1 MRLALAQLNPII
13 GDLNGNAEKIFEFC
27 EKLKNKDV
35 GLLVTPELSLIGYP
49 PKDLLFNPQLF
60 KEEKDVLNKLTDKLR
75 NLSQNLSV
83 LIGIAEPTPDKDIP
97 KLFNSVVIL
106 EKGSWRIVA
115 RKQLIPTYDVF
126 DEKRYFRSAENS
138 SVLNLNYHEKLWKI
152 GITICEDIWVEQN
165 LQNEKILGT
174 DPIKSLKKE
183 NLDLLINL
191 SASPFIE
198 SKSLL
203 RQQIAAK
210 AAIRLSCPVIYVN
223 QVGGNDELIFDGSS
237 FALDKKGNLQQELP
251 AFKESL
257 GLCDI
262 SSFKQHTSLPIKY
275 PTSQEIIFRALV
287 LGVKDYARK
296 CNFKTSIIGLSG
308 GIVSALVATI
318 AVAALGNSKVHA
330 ILMPSPWSSAGSIT
344 DGTALATRLGINHQK
359 IPITGL
365 MNSFNDVLSSSTW
378 GIPSGITAENL
389 QSRIRGTILMAL
401 ANQEKHLLLSTG
413 NKSELA
419 VGYCTLY
426 GDMNGGLSVIGDLYK
441 TSVFDLCNWIDSESS
456 ASCRNDFSLPQEGE
470 IISAAIRNKAP
481 SAELGPEQLD
491 SDSLPDYY
499 ILDPILKGLIEQ
511 HLPTEVLI
519 EKGFDKKI
527 VYKVANLLKNSEFK
541 RYQAPP
547 LLKISN
553 QAFGCGWKK
562 PIASGEIR

>member
-1 MRLALAQLNPII
+1 MKLALAQLNPII
-13 GDLNGNAEKIFEFC
+13 GDLDGNAEKIFEVC
-27 EKLKNKDV
+27 KEIKNKEV
-35 GLLVTPELSLIGYP
+35 GLVITPELSLIGYP
-49 PKDLLFNPQLF
+49 PKDLLFNPRLYDEQ
-60 KEEKDVLNKLTDKLR
+60 KDVLNI
-75 NLSQNLSV
+75 LSERLNNQCQNLSV
-83 LIGIAEPTPDKDIP
+83 LIGIAEPTPDIEVP
-97 KLFNSVVIL
+97 KLYNSVVIL
-106 EKGSWRIVA
+106 EQGTWRIIA
-115 RKQLIPTYDVF
+115 RKQLLPTYDVF

-138 SVLNLNYHEKLWKI
+138 SILNFNYQEKLWKI

-165 LQNEKILGT
+165 LQNKKILGK
-174 DPIKSLKKE
+174 DPIRSLETEK
-183 NLDLLINL
+183 LDLLINL

-203 RQQIAAK
+203 RQRIAAK

-237 FALDKKGNLQQELP
+237 FVLNKKGKLQKELP
-251 AFKESL
+251 AFKESV
-257 GLCDI
+257 GLYDI
-262 SSFKQHTSLPIKY
+262 SSIKQQNSISSEY
-275 PTSQEIIFRALV
+275 PASQEVLFRALV

-296 CNFKTSIIGLSG
+296 CNFNSAIIGLSG
-308 GIVSALVATI
+308 GIDSALVVTI
-318 AVAALGNSKVHA
+318 AVAALGISKVHA
-330 ILMPSPWSSAGSIT
+330 ILMPSPWSSAGSVKDAMT
-344 DGTALATRLGINHQK
+344 LANRLRIDNQT
-359 IPITGL
+359 IPISDV
-365 MNSFNDVLSSSTW
+365 MYSFNDALSNSIW
-378 GIPSGITAENL
+378 GMPTGITAENL

-401 ANQEKHLLLSTG
+401 ANQKKHLLLSTG

-456 ASCRNDFSLPQEGE
+456 YGCRNDFFLPETGE
-470 IISAAIRNKAP
+470 IIGSEIRNKPP
-481 SAELGPEQLD
+481 SAELRPEQLD
-491 SDSLPDYY
+491 SDSLPDYF

-527 VYKVANLLKNSEFK
+527 VHKVANLLKNAEFK

-553 QAFGCGWKK
+553 QAFGSGWKK
-562 PIASGEIR
+562 PIASR